1 METMCRNV
9 TRTFYYDDE
18 KGCYESA
25 ELNNKFCLCC
35 VSSLLRNTTRGCCRI
50 KGYWMVNSLLLKLH
64 PEGEG
69 EGVDVDYV
77 IVFPA
82 RGKSCN
88 PSCKYLLT
96 ILVEM

>member
-1 METMCRNV
+1 
-9 TRTFYYDDE
+9 
-18 KGCYESA
+18 
-25 ELNNKFCLCC
+25 
-35 VSSLLRNTTRGCCRI
+35 
-50 KGYWMVNSLLLKLH
+50 MVNSLLLKLH

-88 PSCKYLLT
+88 PSCKYLL
-96 ILVEM
+96 